1 MKKKPLIAVFENDP
15 LNRFIC
21 QRMLDLQ
28 NEKVSFHIF
37 GNPEEGLEIAK
48 TINFD
53 FVFIDLHFKGEI
65 YGGID
70 LAKKFKSISKD
81 TVLVAM
87 TTLIQQRDS
96 ERAKSEGFVTTLE
109 KPLSF
114 YDIEKLLDGIER

>member
-1 MKKKPLIAVFENDP
+1 MKKKPVIAVFENDP

-28 NEKVSFHIF
+28 IEKVSFHIF
-37 GNPEEGLEIAK
+37 GTAEEGLEMAK
-48 TINFD
+48 TLKFD
-53 FVFIDLHFKGEI
+53 FAFIDLHFKGEI
-65 YGGID
+65 YGGVE
-70 LAKKFKSISKD
+70 LARELKSISDK

-96 ERAKSEGFVTTLE
+96 ERAKSEGFITCLE

-114 YDIEKLLDGIER
+114 FDIDKLLKEIVT

>member
-28 NEKVSFHIF
+28 SEKVSFHIF
-37 GNPEEGLEIAK
+37 GNPEEGLELAK
-48 TINFD
+48 TAKFD

-65 YGGID
+65 YGGVE
-70 LAKKFKSISKD
+70 LANTFKSISKN

-87 TTLIQQRDS
+87 TTLIQERDS
-96 ERAKSEGFVTTLE
+96 ERAKSEGFAACLE

-114 YDIEKLLDGIER
+114 YDIEKLLSEIRS

>member
-15 LNRFIC
+15 LNRFIY

-28 NEKVSFHIF
+28 SEKVSFHIF
-37 GNPEEGLEIAK
+37 GSPEEGLELAK
-48 TINFD
+48 TGEFD
-53 FVFIDLHFKGEI
+53 FAFIDLHFKGEI
-65 YGGID
+65 YGGVE
-70 LAKKFKSISKD
+70 LAKKFKSISKN

-96 ERAKSEGFVTTLE
+96 ERAKSEGFVTCLE

-114 YDIEKLLDGIER
+114 FDIERLLSEIKS